1 MKVAVLPLSAAA
13 GTRPALGRQFANFAA
28 ETVRTATSAE
38 IHSVSYLARVD
49 DENRAA
55 FVNVAETLMEPEWI
69 QQLFTQ
75 SDADRVMDGLV
86 AYDEDAGTF
95 ELSFRAHERGNDQA
109 LFLHEWKF
117 PKAEIFAHLHTM
129 VKDLASTCEVE
140 LPEELAGDAME
151 FGTDDP
157 DAFIRFLEGYDAL
170 LYIQQAEGRVARE
183 FSPEPAFESLLA
195 SLKTDP
201 DFLGPYETLLQ
212 LARLS
217 VQFRIGTFELVEK
230 YLLAVIELAPDDFR
244 AYYAMGEGFEAVG
257 HSAKAGEWFEKA
269 LAREPNEP
277 AIYTHLGMAQ
287 MAQGMPVNAERNFQ
301 KAVEMEGEDK
311 PSLDYLATVLH
322 QTNRAHEVPALWKQQ
337 IERQPQNAMVHAK
350 YGISLMQAGRE
361 EEAIAAFEEGLRV
374 LEDPLSLKRFY
385 APILANRGEL
395 DRAMDFFEDCID
407 VAPND
412 IPLLLEYAQTLK
424 QAGREFE
431 IPKILA
437 DVLASNPDAD
447 TRAQTLAWQI
457 ELEQPKRAEVVEA
470 AREKMEQGDAES
482 AVATL
487 KPLRNWLAD
496 YWKMWALL
504 GAAHNRLG
512 EYEDAEFAAR
522 RLIELFPGCEPAY
535 GELAAALTGLDKHE
549 EAYEAMRFAAGR
561 LPNSLGIHVNLA
573 LAAKRAGR
581 KDEATSLAKQIREAV
596 GPNEELEKVLAEIER

>member
-1 MKVAVLPLSAAA
+1 MKVAVLPLSAAE

-28 ETVRTATSAE
+28 ETVRTATGAE

-55 FVNVAETLMEPEWI
+55 FVNISETLMEGDWI
-69 QQLFTQ
+69 KQLFTQ

-95 ELSFRAHERGNDQA
+95 ALTVRAHERGQDEP
-109 LFLHEWKF
+109 LFFHEWNF
-117 PKAEIFAHLHTM
+117 PKAEVFGRLHSM
-129 VKDLASTCEVE
+129 VKELAGTCGVE
-140 LPEELAGDAME
+140 LPEELSGETME

-183 FSPEPAFESLLA
+183 FSPEPAFESLMSA
-195 SLKTDP
+195 LKADP

-230 YLLAVIELAPDDFR
+230 FLLEAVEQAPDDFR
-244 AYYAMGEGFEAVG
+244 AYYALGEAFESVG

-269 LAREPNEP
+269 LAKEPEEP

-287 MAQGMPVNAERNFQ
+287 MAQGMPVNAERNFK

-322 QTNRAHEVPALWKQQ
+322 QTNRAHEVPGLWKEQ
-337 IERQPQNAMVHAK
+337 IERQPQNAMARAK

-361 EEAIAAFEEGLRV
+361 DDAIAAFEEGLSV

-385 APILANRGEL
+385 APVLANRGEL

-412 IPLLLEYAQTLK
+412 VPLLLEYAQTLK
-424 QAGREFE
+424 QAERDFE
-431 IPKILA
+431 IPKVLA
-437 DVLASNPDAD
+437 DVLASNPDPD

-457 ELEQPKRAEVVEA
+457 ELEQPKRAEVVES
-470 AREKMEQGDAES
+470 AREKMEAGDAEG

-512 EYEDAEFAAR
+512 EYDDAEFAAR

-535 GELAAALTGLDKHE
+535 GELAAALTGRDKHE

-561 LPNSLGIHVNLA
+561 LPNSLGVHVNLA

-581 KDEATSLAKQIREAV
+581 REEAASLAKQIREAV
-596 GPNEELEKVLAEIER
+596 GPNEELEKVLAEIDR